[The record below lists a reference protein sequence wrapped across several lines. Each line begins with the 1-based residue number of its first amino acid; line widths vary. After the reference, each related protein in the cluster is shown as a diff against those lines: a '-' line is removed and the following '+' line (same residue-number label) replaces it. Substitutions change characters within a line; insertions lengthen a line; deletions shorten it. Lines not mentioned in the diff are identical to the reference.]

1 MKFFAISVIIIS
13 CFFLVFSACKKEQ
26 DNIIVTTVN
35 KQYVLI
41 RNVAELQASSNPIS
55 LHIDSIL
62 QGLINTQIIS
72 TGLKRFDLNGDGKPD
87 ISFEILDLMTF
98 NQGNLPEEFDSLA
111 AKAWLYNGTEIL
123 DNSTWGYPDALCE
136 GTDISSDGNWRSDFG
151 VLGTFLNAGQF
162 QGKGDRYLAFRI
174 PEGGDYQ
181 YGWIKIYCSQ
191 HNDTIRIIDFA
202 YNILPGGRIQSGQT
216 EQFL

>member
-1 MKFFAISVIIIS
+1 MKYYAIPFTIIVSSFLIFF
-13 CFFLVFSACKKEQ
+13 ACKKEQ

-35 KQYVLI
+35 KEYVLI
-41 RNVAELQASSNPIS
+41 RNVAELQASSDPVS
-55 LHIDSIL
+55 MHIDSIL
-62 QGLINTQIIS
+62 QGFIDTQIIS

-111 AKAWLYNGTEIL
+111 AKAWLYGIEIL
-123 DNSTWGYPDALCE
+123 DNSTWGYPDALTE
-136 GTDISSDGNWRSDFG
+136 GTEINSNGYWRSDFG

-174 PEGGDYQ
+174 PEDGDYQ
-181 YGWIKIYCSQ
+181 YGWIKLYCSQ
-191 HNDTIRIIDFA
+191 HNDTLRIIEYA
-202 YNILPGGRIQSGQT
+202 YNKNPGGRIESGQI
-216 EQFL
+216 E